1 MTSPSNPGR
10 RGAGSPLSAV
20 QRPLASGLTVT
31 GVVLLVLGVGRAL
44 LVLEVLPPSIGTA
57 LARWWPA
64 VLVVG
69 GVWLAWRGRRVTG
82 TALALLGVLLLVI
95 TVVPDGFVGP
105 TLLILVGALL
115 LVGATGG
122 RRWVLGG
129 GAVALFDDLRVGSD
143 GTPPARSYVAVFG
156 ESEGRL
162 EPSLADAGLVE
173 CLAVFG
179 DVQVRV
185 PAEVAVELSQTAI
198 FGDVVAPGPP
208 RSPAT
213 ATVEVRAT
221 AVFGD
226 VKLLR
231 E

>member
-1 MTSPSNPGR
+1 MTARPDRSR
-10 RGAGSPLSAV
+10 RRDGSPLSAV
-20 QRPLASGLTVT
+20 QRPLASGLTIA
-31 GVVLLVLGVGRAL
+31 GVVLLVLGIGRAL
-44 LVLEVLPPSIGTA
+44 LVLEVLPPAVGA
-57 LARWWPA
+57 AVARWWPV

-69 GVWLAWRGRRVTG
+69 GIWLARRGRRVTG
-82 TALALLGVLLLVI
+82 TALGLLGVLLLVI

-105 TLLILVGALL
+105 TLLILIGLL
-115 LVGATGG
+115 LLWGATGG
-122 RRWVLGG
+122 RQWVLGG

-162 EPSLADAGLVE
+162 EPALAQDGIVE

-179 DVQVRV
+179 DVQVHV

-198 FGDVVAPGPP
+198 FGDVWAPEPP
-208 RSPAT
+208 RVPAT
-213 ATVEVRAT
+213 TTLEVRAT

-226 VKLLR
+226 VKLVR